1 MNNLFKKYAVSVA
14 IAAISATVLTG
25 CSGSTSAL
33 KSEAEPARTAPAPS
47 VAFDAH
53 NPATWTLPIQGY
65 LPSDSAKAQISQAK
79 KQLIGDC
86 MAGYGFSWKPAP
98 DLPRIGGKTFVDWR
112 YGIHDLKLAKGRG
125 YKPDAAQQIA
135 YDKAMN
141 AGAVDGLTGGE
152 DSQTLEG
159 GGVKEVNGKKVP
171 DGGCIGQADRKIGAQ
186 AVQSETAQQVSAET
200 FTKSK
205 TDARVVKAF
214 DAWSKCMKGKGYN
227 YAEPLDASD
236 DPRFSSRDV
245 TSEEIATATTDIECR
260 DKTNVTQVWF
270 KAESALQKKAI
281 EDQAEQLNQEAEA
294 LDAAVK
300 KAAEVVTGTR

>member
-1 MNNLFKKYAVSVA
+1 MLNKCTLPAAAVVLSA
-14 IAAISATVLTG
+14 IAVTG
-25 CSGSTSAL
+25 CSGSTTSVNPE
-33 KSEAEPARTAPAPS
+33 SGPIRTAPAPPE
-47 VAFDAH
+47 AFDSK

-86 MAGYGFSWKPAP
+86 MKSYGFEWEPAP
-98 DLPRIGGKTFVDWR
+98 DLPRVGGKTFVDWR
-112 YGIHDLKLAKGRG
+112 YGIHDMELAKARG
-125 YKPDAAQQIA
+125 YKPDAAQQAA
-135 YDKAMN
+135 YEDAMN

-159 GGVKEVNGKKVP
+159 GGVEEVNGKKIP

-186 AVQSETAQQVSAET
+186 AVQSETAQKISAET

-205 TDARVVKAF
+205 SDARVIKAF
-214 DAWSKCMKGKGYN
+214 AAWSKCMKGKGYD

-236 DPRFSSRDV
+236 DARFSSPDV
-245 TSEEIATATTDIECR
+245 TTEEISTATSDIECR
-260 DKTNVTQVWF
+260 DKTNVTQVWYE
-270 KAESALQKKAI
+270 AESELQKNTI
-281 EDQAEQLNQEAEA
+281 EDQAELLNEEAEE

-300 KAAEVVTGTR
+300 KAAEVVAGTR

>member
-1 MNNLFKKYAVSVA
+1 MYNVLKKYAFTVALAATSVA
-14 IAAISATVLTG
+14 VLSG
-25 CSGSTSAL
+25 CSGSASPL
-33 KSEAEPARTAPAPS
+33 KSEAEPTRAAPAPS
-47 VAFDAH
+47 VAFDAK

-86 MAGYGFSWKPAP
+86 MKSYGFSWKPAP
-98 DLPRIGGKTFVDWR
+98 DLPRIGGKSLVDWR
-112 YGIHDLKLAKGRG
+112 YGIHDLALAKIRG
-125 YKPDAAQQIA
+125 YKPDAAQQVA

-171 DGGCIGQADRKIGAQ
+171 DGGCIGQADRKMGAQ

-214 DAWSKCMKGKGYN
+214 AAWSQCMKGDGYN

-236 DPRFSSRDV
+236 DPRFSSPDV
-245 TSEEIATATTDIECR
+245 TSEEIATATADIECR

-270 KAESALQKKAI
+270 EAETALQKKAI
-281 EDQAEQLNQEAEA
+281 ENQAEQLNQEAEA